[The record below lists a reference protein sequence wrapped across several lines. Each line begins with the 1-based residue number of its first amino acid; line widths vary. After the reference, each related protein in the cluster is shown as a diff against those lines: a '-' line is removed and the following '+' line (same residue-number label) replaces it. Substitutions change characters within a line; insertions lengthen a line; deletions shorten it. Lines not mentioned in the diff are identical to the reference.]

1 MANRLGNYDT
11 SRSRDP
17 VPFTPD
23 PTPEQIA
30 AEERARLAGQRR
42 TQIIKIESP
51 TGEQIHV
58 APADL
63 ANWRARGWRVAP
75 EGD

>member
-11 SRSRDP
+11 SRSREP

-30 AEERARLAGQRR
+30 AEERARLVAQRR
-42 TQIIKIESP
+42 SQLIEIESP
-51 TGEQIHV
+51 TGERINV

-63 ANWRARGWRVAP
+63 GNWRERGWRVAP
-75 EGD
+75 EAD